1 MKIMLTEN
9 LYKNVLINPATNGS
23 NELFIVS
30 GYSSA
35 TFLSRHF
42 NDLKN
47 INTVLKINLLI
58 GMHQK
63 RNDHSAY
70 LNIKSL
76 FADRFEGYYFSGRP
90 GVHSKTYS
98 WVKNGLPTIGFSGSA
113 NYSQYGFFD
122 TMQQN
127 QMVEDDPFVIRDYFE
142 KLKSNSI
149 KIEDYLPSQDEIINF
164 ENIEGSLMPG
174 EIEWIEYNKS
184 VRISFLSKNGELP
197 ARSGLNWGQR
207 PEHNRD
213 PNQAYLSIRSDARQV
228 GFLPE
233 KTFTFTLLTDD
244 NETLDCTVAQG
255 GRKAIHT
262 TNDNSLLGKY
272 FRDRLGV
279 ESGSLVIKD
288 DLIRYGRTDFL
299 LKKLD
304 DETFFLDFSKT

>member
-1 MKIMLTEN
+1 MITEN
-9 LYKNVLINPATNGS
+9 LYKNVLINPATIGS
-23 NELFIVS
+23 DELFIVS

-35 TFLSRHF
+35 TFLKRHL

-47 INTVLKINLLI
+47 INIELKINLLI

-70 LNIKSL
+70 LDIKNN
-76 FADRFEGYYFSGRP
+76 FANHFEGYYFCGRP
-90 GVHSKTYS
+90 EVHSKTYS
-98 WVKNGLPTIGFSGSA
+98 WITNGVPTIGFSGSA
-113 NYSQYGFFD
+113 NYSQSGFFD
-122 TMQQN
+122 AKQQN
-127 QMVEDDPFVIRDYFE
+127 QMVEDDPFAIRDYFE
-142 KLKSNSI
+142 KLKMGSI
-149 KIEDYLPSQDEIINF
+149 KLEDYIPTQDEIVNI
-164 ENIEGSLMPG
+164 ENIDGSLMPG
-174 EIEWIEYNKS
+174 EIEWVEYNKS

-197 ARSGLNWGQR
+197 LRSGLNWGQR
-207 PEHNRD
+207 PEHNRN
-213 PNQAYLSIRSDARQV
+213 PNQAYLSIRSDARRE

-244 NETLDCTVAQG
+244 NETLDCTVAQE

-272 FRDRLGV
+272 FRDRLGID
-279 ESGSLVIKD
+279 SGLLVTKD

-304 DETFFLDFSKT
+304 DETFFLDFSST